1 MKVTLIDYTQDAVNK
16 LLYTKAT
23 RLTFG
28 AETQAKIAALTDEE
42 KQRELAYMATTVPSS
57 WEFVS
62 YTFEILGVTRAFTH
76 QFVRTR
82 TGSYA
87 QQTMRM
93 LNVGQFEY
101 VVGPTIKD
109 DPLRRGI
116 YDDCMHRIQQAY
128 DDLIKAGAAIED
140 ARGVLPTNISTNII
154 AQFNLRTL
162 SDMVKSRS
170 GARTQNEYRLV
181 VEAMIQ
187 EVLAVHPWAKAFLRS
202 RRLENI
208 SMLEQFVQTQSSHHS
223 KESELQLLKALD
235 QLRKEN

>member
-28 AETQAKIAALTDEE
+28 AETKAKIAAMKDEE

-57 WEFVS
+57 WEFVV

-76 QFVRTR
+76 QFVRAR

-101 VVGPTIKD
+101 VVGPTIND
-109 DPLRRGI
+109 DPLLRGI
-116 YDDCMHRIQQAY
+116 YDACMHRIQQAY
-128 DDLIKAGAAIED
+128 DELIKAGAAIED
-140 ARGVLPTNISTNII
+140 ARGVLPTNICTNII
-154 AQFNLRTL
+154 ANSTYALSVTWLKVAPALAPKTNIAWLLR
-162 SDMVKSRS
+162 
-170 GARTQNEYRLV
+170 Q
-181 VEAMIQ
+181 
-187 EVLAVHPWAKAFLRS
+187 
-202 RRLENI
+202 
-208 SMLEQFVQTQSSHHS
+208 
-223 KESELQLLKALD
+223 
-235 QLRKEN
+235 